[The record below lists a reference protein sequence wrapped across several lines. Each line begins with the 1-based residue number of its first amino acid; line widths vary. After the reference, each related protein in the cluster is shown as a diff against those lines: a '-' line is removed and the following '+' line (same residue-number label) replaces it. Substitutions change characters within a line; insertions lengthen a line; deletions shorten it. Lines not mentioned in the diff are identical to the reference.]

1 MFNFLKKKTIK
12 KEEILQGIK
21 TILLLDSIRLL
32 EENKTNVSFSKVEQL
47 TKREQELE
55 IELTRLEGAGL
66 VNSQNY
72 SVVQENLKSIIRE
85 KDVELNRAK
94 FLGFV
99 KELGKVFP
107 SSFLVEWETF
117 YTLLKKYGLMIGEV
131 KDYTGVVPERNIT
144 EITKV
149 KESLRVGNHESVS
162 YSKKRNFYDCFGL
175 GKNRKCMKLVGD
187 IYIDRDNYKWA
198 KDKVLL
204 VIQEEWRNL
213 IPSIHLDTSYDR
225 GTIKRNTLMRY
236 LDDHKTRGVFSELI
250 SDSIEKEAWRIEI
263 GGKILSGETL
273 LIAAPEKY
281 LKNKV
286 EVKNIPVDPIVFQ
299 PTPFG
304 VVVHSVWGEEA
315 EDKVLQEYLEMNKI
329 IQAI

>member
-1 MFNFLKKKTIK
+1 MFDFLKKKMTK
-12 KEEILQGIK
+12 KEKILQGMK

-32 EENKTNVSFSKVEQL
+32 EENKTDVGFSRVEQL
-47 TKREQELE
+47 MKRGQELG
-55 IELTRLEGAGL
+55 IELTRLEKAGL
-66 VNSQNY
+66 INSQNY
-72 SVVQENLKSIIRE
+72 SVVQENLRSIFRE
-85 KDVELNRAK
+85 KDIELNRAK

-107 SSFLVEWETF
+107 SSFLVEWKTF
-117 YTLLKKYGLMIGEV
+117 YPLLKKYDLMIGEV

-144 EITKV
+144 EIAKV
-149 KESLRVGNHESVS
+149 KKSLSDENIDC
-162 YSKKRNFYDCFGL
+162 SKRRNFYDCFGL
-175 GKNRKCMKLVGD
+175 GENRKCMKLVGN
-187 IYIDRDNYKWA
+187 IYTDYSDYGWA
-198 KDKVLL
+198 KDKVLS
-204 VIQEEWRNL
+204 VIQKEYRNL
-213 IPSIHLDTSYDR
+213 IPSVHPNVSCYR
-225 GTIKRNTLMRY
+225 GTIKRDTLMRY
-236 LDDHKTRGVFSELI
+236 LDDDKTKEVFSGLI
-250 SDSIEKEAWRIEI
+250 SESIEKAAWRLEI

-286 EVKNIPVDPIVFQ
+286 EIKSIPVDPIVFQ